1 MYRIQTFNSA
11 LVTFDVTEVTSELEL
26 IPVLNFISKLRG
38 NNTLFIV
45 EDTDVGMFSYYHNT
59 KPITEIRYREL
70 SNLFKI
76 TALLRK

>member
-1 MYRIQTFNSA
+1 MYIIQTFNIER
-11 LVTFDVTEVTSELEL
+11 LNFDVTEVMSELEL
-26 IPVLNFISKLRG
+26 IPVLKFISKLRG

-59 KPITEIRYREL
+59 KPITEERYREL

>member
-26 IPVLNFISKLRG
+26 IPVLKFISKLRG

-59 KPITEIRYREL
+59 KPITKIRYREL

>member
-1 MYRIQTFNSA
+1 MYIIHTFNIEEMNS
-11 LVTFDVTEVTSELEL
+11 DVTEVTSELEL
-26 IPVLNFISKLRG
+26 IPVLSFISSLRG

-45 EDTDVGMFSYYHNT
+45 EDTDIGMLSYYRNT
-59 KPITEIRYREL
+59 KPITKESYRKL

>member
-1 MYRIQTFNSA
+1 MYRIQTFNSV

-26 IPVLNFISKLRG
+26 IPVLKFISKLRG

>member
-26 IPVLNFISKLRG
+26 IPVLKFISKLRG

>member
-76 TALLRK
+76 TALLRN